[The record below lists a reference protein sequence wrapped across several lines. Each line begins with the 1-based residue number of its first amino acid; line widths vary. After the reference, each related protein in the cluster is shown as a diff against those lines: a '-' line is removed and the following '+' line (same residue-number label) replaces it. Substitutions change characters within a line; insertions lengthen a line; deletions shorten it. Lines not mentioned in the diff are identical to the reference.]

1 MKCWRSSYTTK
12 SPNEEGD
19 WDGHWTCAASFGF
32 CQEAGG
38 FIARVWMRCAMII
51 PGYIRHEN
59 SIYLFEGVVPTRLS
73 LRYILGSVEVSVV
86 YDVLTS
92 GLKMLG
98 R

>member
-32 CQEAGG
+32 CHEAGG

-59 SIYLFEGVVPTRLS
+59 SIYLFEGVVPTRLPKS
-73 LRYILGSVEVSVV
+73 KVYTGLCRGKRSVRRFDLGV
-86 YDVLTS
+86 
-92 GLKMLG
+92 
-98 R
+98 